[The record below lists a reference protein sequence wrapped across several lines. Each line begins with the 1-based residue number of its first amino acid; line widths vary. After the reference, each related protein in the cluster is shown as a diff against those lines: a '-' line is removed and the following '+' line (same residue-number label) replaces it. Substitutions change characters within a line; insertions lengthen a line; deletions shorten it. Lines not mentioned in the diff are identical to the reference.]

1 MLKHPVCSINH
12 HPPTLHKFNASAWY
26 SVKKPL
32 NHHYHWTILE
42 VCFHIIK
49 HFSYNSNLNIEKNNS
64 SNNKYFTIWPL
75 LEGHEEGGVDN
86 WQHMCVWGG
95 EGVVSGQRDNNV
107 TLPPLHQ
114 LINSITCCYL
124 STAIIH
130 LSWAWSVTENV
141 WMSWSSIKWGWVDD
155 DMMKHCIV
163 VYHQLSPSSCCL
175 PSLFVKKPTQGR
187 NTSQWSTDT
196 PIISVCHI
204 YSVLVKI
211 SWL

>member
-86 WQHMCVWGG
+86 WQHMCEWGG

-107 TLPPLHQ
+107 TLPPLPQ
-114 LINSITCCYL
+114 LINSLVATCPLQL
-124 STAIIH
+124 STSVQRDQSWRMYEWVDPASSEGEWMMIWWCMVLLCII
-130 LSWAWSVTENV
+130 SWAHHHVA
-141 WMSWSSIKWGWVDD
+141 
-155 DMMKHCIV
+155 
-163 VYHQLSPSSCCL
+163 YLPCL
-175 PSLFVKKPTQGR
+175 
-187 NTSQWSTDT
+187 
-196 PIISVCHI
+196 
-204 YSVLVKI
+204 
-211 SWL
+211 